1 MRAEAN
7 ANFSPCLGIDRP
19 GGSRSQGLTKK
30 MKKKLIATG
39 AVIAAT
45 IVPSMAAA
53 TDVTSAIS
61 GVATDAGTGVTAGV
75 TIGAVVFGAR
85 VVWGAIKSMAH

>member
-1 MRAEAN
+1 
-7 ANFSPCLGIDRP
+7 
-19 GGSRSQGLTKK
+19 
-30 MKKKLIATG
+30 MKKKLLLAG

-53 TDVTSAIS
+53 TDVTSAIT
-61 GVATDAGTGVTAGV
+61 GVAGDASDGVTAGV

>member
-1 MRAEAN
+1 V
-7 ANFSPCLGIDRP
+7 
-19 GGSRSQGLTKK
+19 
-30 MKKKLIATG
+30 KKKLLLAG
-39 AVIAAT
+39 AVLAAT
-45 IVPSMAAA
+45 VIPSMAAA

-61 GVATDAGTGVTAGV
+61 GVASDAGDGVTAGV

>member
-1 MRAEAN
+1 
-7 ANFSPCLGIDRP
+7 
-19 GGSRSQGLTKK
+19 
-30 MKKKLIATG
+30 MKNKLIATG
-39 AVIAAT
+39 AVLAAT

-53 TDVTSAIS
+53 TDVTTAIS
-61 GVATDAGTGVTAGV
+61 GVAGDASSGVTAGV